1 MNIKSIGS
9 KIKGNPKMVEGTV
22 YSMLIICSISHFL
35 NDMIQSIIPSI
46 YPIVKDK
53 FDFSFAQIG
62 IITLVFQMTS
72 SILQPFTGLFA
83 DKHPR
88 PYALSLGMCFTLVG
102 LLLLAFAENYF
113 LILLAVSVVGLG
125 SSVFHPTASRVAQ
138 MASGGKKSLAQSI
151 FQVGGNGG
159 SAVGPLLA
167 AIIILPFGQ
176 HAISWFALAALLAAI
191 IMVRLGV
198 WYKARLAYVV
208 NHPQKQPLLNT
219 HISKRVKYWALFI
232 LIMLVFSKYFYTA
245 CITSYFTFFL
255 MDKFGVSVQTS
266 QLCLFVFLAAFA
278 IGTVAGG
285 MLGDKFGRKYV
296 IWFSILG
303 AAPFA
308 IAMPFVNFTWTI
320 IFTFLSGLIIAS
332 AFSSIVVYAT
342 DLMPDKVGKS
352 VESKLNK
359 ILSRHPDLV
368 METLQEVKASSANT
382 IHNTS
387 VQVYGVSAF
396 VIMFSI
402 FNLTN
407 TLISRI
413 STRRKEFGI
422 LESIGM
428 TKKQIK
434 KMLLHESVL
443 LIIPCLIITVVAGTL
458 MGYLLVRIL
467 SANGL
472 TYFQYAFPFIPLL
485 IYGVCLIITPII
497 ISAICLKIQ
506 CRNSLVE
513 RIKMAD

>member
-72 SILQPFTGLFA
+72 SILQPFTGLYA

-191 IMVRLGV
+191 IMVRLSRHFLRTDV
-198 WYKARLAYVV
+198 W
-208 NHPQKQPLLNT
+208 
-219 HISKRVKYWALFI
+219 
-232 LIMLVFSKYFYTA
+232 
-245 CITSYFTFFL
+245 
-255 MDKFGVSVQTS
+255 
-266 QLCLFVFLAAFA
+266 
-278 IGTVAGG
+278 
-285 MLGDKFGRKYV
+285 FGRFGLCFLRLVSRQDEHRVY
-296 IWFSILG
+296 LPG
-303 AAPFA
+303 ECLPA
-308 IAMPFVNFTWTI
+308 IA
-320 IFTFLSGLIIAS
+320 
-332 AFSSIVVYAT
+332 
-342 DLMPDKVGKS
+342 
-352 VESKLNK
+352 
-359 ILSRHPDLV
+359 RH
-368 METLQEVKASSANT
+368 
-382 IHNTS
+382 H
-387 VQVYGVSAF
+387 
-396 VIMFSI
+396 
-402 FNLTN
+402 
-407 TLISRI
+407 SRI
-413 STRRKEFGI
+413 LAEYTEEKR
-422 LESIGM
+422 
-428 TKKQIK
+428 
-434 KMLLHESVL
+434 
-443 LIIPCLIITVVAGTL
+443 
-458 MGYLLVRIL
+458 
-467 SANGL
+467 
-472 TYFQYAFPFIPLL
+472 
-485 IYGVCLIITPII
+485 
-497 ISAICLKIQ
+497 
-506 CRNSLVE
+506 
-513 RIKMAD
+513 